1 MTTRVVDLNA
11 DVVAMR
17 RFRAAAALPQF
28 CALCSILIGMM
39 LFAFGVN
46 GWKPT
51 LVLLGSGGI
60 LLVAARGTE
69 RGTLWTISL
78 LTAGVLAITVLA
90 AGAIIEAASW
100 VERGQAL
107 GGALLLLVPSWILVG
122 LGWKAIPH
130 RAAVSAIHAVS
141 QSAWHRTPRAQRSQ
155 EATITFAT
163 AVLIYVVGVVPAVLA
178 ALAVGGHLWISGIV
192 YAPIAAVA
200 GRMWNRGRR
209 QSALDLHGIRRLDTR
224 PPTILLRSFG
234 DDNLP
239 LDKRYHFFWFF
250 FTAQEM
256 LTLES
261 FVVDQMW
268 RLGPVLAIGN
278 PGERLSP
285 LGAAREY
292 ISDDRWRSRI
302 REYLTESRYVVSV
315 LGATPGL
322 SWEYEQLL
330 ALGRDQDVLV
340 VFPPRPA
347 DELQRRWQV
356 FQSIFGPATGTG
368 LQWDPFIGVP
378 LLAFFAP
385 HEVLVFYCRFRHETA
400 YAAAFSR
407 LFEAIAQG
415 SLARFAS

>member
-1 MTTRVVDLNA
+1 MTTTRVVDLNA

-28 CALCSILIGMM
+28 CALCCILIALI
-39 LFAFGVN
+39 LFAFGVS

-51 LVLLGSGGI
+51 LMLLGSGGG

-69 RGTLWTISL
+69 RGALWAVCL
-78 LTAGVLAITVLA
+78 MTAGMLAVTALA
-90 AGAIIEAASW
+90 AGAIIEETSLAERARIAA
-100 VERGQAL
+100 
-107 GGALLLLVPSWILVG
+107 GALLMLAPGWLLVS
-122 LGWKAIPH
+122 LGWRAIPH

-141 QSAWHRTPRAQRSQ
+141 QSAWYRTPRAQRSQ

-163 AVLIYVVGVVPAVLA
+163 AIVIYVIGVAPATLA
-178 ALAVGGHLWISGIV
+178 AIAVGGHLWISGLV

-200 GRMWNRGRR
+200 GRIWNRGRR
-209 QSALDLHGIRRLDTR
+209 QSALDLHGIRQLDTR

-261 FVVDQMW
+261 FVVDQIW

-322 SWEYEQLL
+322 SWEYEQML
-330 ALGRDQDVLV
+330 ALGRDHDVLV

-356 FQSIFGPATGTG
+356 FQSIFGPARDTG
-368 LQWDPFIGVP
+368 LQWEPFIGVP
-378 LLAFFAP
+378 LLAFFTGG
-385 HEVLVFYCRFRHETA
+385 EVLLFYCRFRHETA

-407 LFEAIAQG
+407 LFEH
-415 SLARFAS
+415 R